1 MVSLKE
7 YENGQS
13 GFTVLYNGQPAG
25 VIEYKDF
32 WKGMPYLS
40 LLKLSPEYRRRGI
53 GKMAMELFEEAMK
66 KCGNK
71 AVLLSTQS
79 DEEGQFFYRKTG
91 YKECGCL
98 ILEDTPFQ
106 QPMEMFFI
114 KTL

>member
-7 YENGQS
+7 YENKQQ
-13 GFTVLYNGQPAG
+13 GFTVLYGGQPVG

-40 LLKLSPEYRRRGI
+40 LLKLSPDYRRRGI
-53 GKMAMELFEEAMK
+53 GAQAMKLFEEVIK
-66 KCGNK
+66 ERGNK
-71 AVLLSTQS
+71 AIILSTQS
-79 DEEGQFFYRKTG
+79 DEEGQFFYRKIG

-98 ILEDTPFQ
+98 ILEDTPFN